1 MLAETRRRLLIDLVS
16 RQGFATLDELVKALG
31 VSESTVRR
39 DLEALDVGGQ
49 VKRTHGG
56 AVYAGEVRALPALE
70 DRAASATVEKKAIG
84 RAAAGLIEDGDTVLL
99 DGGTT
104 TLEVARALL
113 GRPLQVV
120 TNSLP
125 IAQLL
130 AASSS
135 IDLILI
141 GGYVYPRTGVALGPL
156 SIATMQ
162 GIRVRRAILGAGGI
176 VAEGIYNSNLLLVET
191 ERQMMA
197 CGQEVVIVAD
207 HTKFGRLAL
216 ARLCGLEEVEHLVVD
231 PGLPDAYRDLLA
243 SAGVHVHYA
252 SVTPESFS
260 NDSHE
265 SSSIG
270 ATNGASRHDGQGLGP
285 RNEA

>member
-1 MLAETRRRLLIDLVS
+1 MLAETRRRQLLDRIT
-16 RQGFATLDELVKALG
+16 RQGFATLDELVKAVG

-39 DLEALDVGGQ
+39 DLETLDLAGAI
-49 VKRTHGG
+49 KRTHGG
-56 AVYAGEVRALPALE
+56 AIYSGEVRALPALE
-70 DRAASATVEKKAIG
+70 DRATTAAAEKRAIG
-84 RAAAGLIEDGDTVLL
+84 RAAAALVEDGDTVLL

-104 TLEVARALL
+104 TLEVARAVV
-113 GRPLQVV
+113 GRPVQVV

-130 AASSS
+130 ASSKET
-135 IDLILI
+135 DLILI

-156 SIATMQ
+156 AIATMQ

-197 CGQEVVIVAD
+197 CGQEIVIVAD

-216 ARLCGLEEVEHLVVD
+216 ARLCGLDAIQHLVVD
-231 PGLPDAYRDLLA
+231 AGAAAADRAMVTA
-243 SAGVHVHYA
+243 AGVLVHLA
-252 SVTPESFS
+252 PLDADT
-260 NDSHE
+260 
-265 SSSIG
+265 G
-270 ATNGASRHDGQGLGP
+270 AGAGAEGVNGAP
-285 RNEA
+285 RADSGGTDA

>member
-1 MLAETRRRLLIDLVS
+1 MLAETRRRLLLDLVQRRGS
-16 RQGFATLDELVKALG
+16 ASLDELVKSLG

-39 DLEALDVGGQ
+39 DLEMLDLAGAI
-49 VKRTHGG
+49 KRTHGG
-56 AVYAGEVRALPALE
+56 AVAPDEVRAWPALE
-70 DRAASATVEKKAIG
+70 DRASTAAAEKQAIG
-84 RAAAGLIEDGDTVLL
+84 RAAAASSEDEDAVLL

-130 AASSS
+130 TASQP

-156 SIATMQ
+156 AIATMQ
-162 GIRVRRAILGAGGI
+162 RIRVRKAILGAGGI
-176 VAEGIYNSNLLLVET
+176 VADGIYNSNLLLVET
-191 ERQMMA
+191 ERQMMS
-197 CGQEVVIVAD
+197 CGQEVMIVAD

-216 ARLCGLEEVEHLVVD
+216 SRLCGLDEVQAIVVD
-231 PGLPDAYRDLLA
+231 SGLAEDDRAMLDAAGLA
-243 SAGVHVHYA
+243 IHVAPVEAHR
-252 SVTPESFS
+252 S
-260 NDSHE
+260 
-265 SSSIG
+265 
-270 ATNGASRHDGQGLGP
+270 NGAAFEPARADAVSQSHGGG
-285 RNEA
+285 EGVE